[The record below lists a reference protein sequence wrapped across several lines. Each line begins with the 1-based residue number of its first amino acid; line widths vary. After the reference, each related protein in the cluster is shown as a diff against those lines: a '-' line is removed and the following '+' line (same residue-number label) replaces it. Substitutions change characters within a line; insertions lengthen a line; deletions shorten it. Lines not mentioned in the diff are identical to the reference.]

1 MSAPDVQGRVLEL
14 LAARAKTTGTLGPDT
29 KIMAETNLD
38 SVSVMD
44 FVLELEDEFDVT
56 VPLNRMAEIETVADL
71 AGAIETLMNDN

>member
-1 MSAPDVQGRVLEL
+1 MSAGAVQARVLEL
-14 LAARAKTTGTLGPDT
+14 LAARAKTTGTLGPTT

-71 AGAIETLMNDN
+71 AEAIETLRQQN